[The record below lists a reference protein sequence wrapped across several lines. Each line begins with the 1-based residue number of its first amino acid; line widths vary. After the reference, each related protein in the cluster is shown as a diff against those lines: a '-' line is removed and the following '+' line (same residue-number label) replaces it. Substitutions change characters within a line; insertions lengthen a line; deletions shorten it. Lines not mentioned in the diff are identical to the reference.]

1 MRIIGLTGG
10 IGSGKSTVASMF
22 RDLGVPVYNSDL
34 RAKELMTESAE
45 LRAAVIDLLGHE
57 AYAGSKLN
65 RSYISQKVF
74 NDRDLL
80 EKLNQLVHPAVRKDA
95 GMWARAQQNVPY
107 VLQEA
112 AILIENG
119 SYKDF
124 YALILVTAPRDTRL
138 ERLLKR
144 DGSKQEEIL
153 ERMKNQWSDAEKI
166 PFADFVIENNELETT
181 RRKVLEIHRKLLEN

>member
-45 LRAAVIDLLGHE
+45 LRAAVIDLLGPQ

-124 YALILVTAPRDTRL
+124 YAIILVTAPIDTKL